1 MRMEILSTCIKA
13 IDKAISENL
22 TDDEYYII
30 AEFMCLILSLQF
42 KRNEFI
48 FELIKAEYV
57 KQSKLIDK
65 FIIKSKEMDELDL
78 IRLFISNKRVFSPF
92 VFGYVERNI

>member
-42 KRNEFI
+42 KRNKFI

-78 IRLFISNKRVFSPF
+78 IRLFISNKSVF
-92 VFGYVERNI
+92 